1 MMEQMQD
8 VRPSPIAGQWY
19 PGSPD
24 RLAGAVDRML
34 ADAPAVD
41 VPGQIV
47 ALVAPHAGYVYSGA
61 VAARAFKLVAGLAVE
76 RVVVISPMHHPMPGA
91 ALTTGHD
98 AYRTPLGVIP
108 VDRGALDALGG
119 RVALTP
125 VREDPEHALEIE
137 LPFLQQT
144 LDGPFALVPL
154 MLRDQTWPA
163 VRRLGEALADVL
175 TGSPRTLIVASS
187 DLSHFYAE
195 GQAHRLD
202 RAMLD
207 RVAAFDPEGV
217 IRVEERGAGFACG
230 RGAIAA
236 ALIAARGLGADAAQI
251 VGYATSADAGAG
263 SSRVVGYGAAVIYR
277 QSGADG

>member
-1 MMEQMQD
+1 MMQIED

-24 RLAGAVDRML
+24 RLAEAVDRML
-34 ADAPAVD
+34 DDAPPVD
-41 VPGQIV
+41 VPGRII
-47 ALVAPHAGYVYSGA
+47 ALVAPHAGYMYSGA

-76 RVVVISPMHHPMPGA
+76 RVAVISPMHHPMPGA
-91 ALTTGHD
+91 VLTTGHD

-108 VDRGALDALGG
+108 VDRDALDALGE
-119 RVALTP
+119 RVTLTP
-125 VREDPEHALEIE
+125 VRDDPEHALEIE
-137 LPFLQQT
+137 LPFLQRA
-144 LDGPFALVPL
+144 LDRPFSLVPL
-154 MLRDQTWPA
+154 MLRDQTWPP

-175 TGSPRTLIVASS
+175 ADGPRTLIVASS
-187 DLSHFYAE
+187 DLSHFYTE

-217 IRVEERGAGFACG
+217 IRAEEEGAGFACG

-236 ALIAARGLGADAAQI
+236 ALIAAQGLGADAAQI

-263 SSRVVGYGAAVIYR
+263 SSRVVGYGAAVIYKK
-277 QSGADG
+277 S